1 MTEYEYH
8 QVVIAVAASGAL
20 GAFTAVLVFQV
31 WHLYDVIS
39 DLRFDLQDAEDECN
53 RLEDR
58 LKVAEALLSRGQNV
72 PR

>member
-1 MTEYEYH
+1 MTEDYL
-8 QVVIAVAASGAL
+8 VGIAFAAL

-31 WHLYDVIS
+31 WHLNDVIR

-58 LKVAEALLSRGQNV
+58 LKVTEALLSRGQNV

>member
-1 MTEYEYH
+1 MIEDYL
-8 QVVIAVAASGAL
+8 VGIAFAAL

-31 WHLYDVIS
+31 WHLNDVIR

-58 LKVAEALLSRGQNV
+58 LKVTEALLSRGQNV